1 MRPFDTIAQAV
12 ARLAGFF
19 GRAERES
26 RLTDEMRFHVD
37 MQTEALVRAGTDR
50 REARRQA
57 LVAFGGRERWRDAA
71 RDEYRGQFFD
81 RLGQDVRY
89 GARSLL
95 HARVFTA
102 ASVATLA
109 LGIGATTAIFSVVDA
124 VLLRPLPYT
133 DPNGLVMLWEH
144 HMSNAGSAHN
154 VTGPAN
160 FLDWR
165 DEARSFSAMA
175 AFVTSRVT
183 IVAAGG
189 DPVSEQ
195 SRYAS
200 AALLPM
206 LGIKPVLG
214 RLYTEA
220 EDRAGAA
227 RVAVLDYGLWQRRFG
242 GRRDIVGSTVQING
256 NDVTIV
262 GVLPKGFAF
271 FEPSAL
277 WMPMRFSDEDRT
289 AQGRYLRVVARL
301 NPGVSWQRADLEMK
315 AIARHR
321 AIDVPELDANWTAL
335 ASPMRDDL
343 VGNSR
348 TPLLVLLGAVGFLLL
363 IACTNVANLM
373 LARAGDRRREMAVR
387 VALGAAPRRI
397 VHQML
402 TESVML
408 AVAGAALG
416 VAGAWAGTRAL
427 GRMVPPELD
436 AAAVSGIGIDARVL
450 AFVIC
455 VALVTGIAFGLAPA
469 LQSANRDPKD
479 AMSEGGRSGG
489 AGSRRAGRL
498 RAALVVVEIALAV
511 VLLAGAGLMVRSLAD
526 LRRVP
531 LGFDADHVLTAG
543 VALHGH
549 AYDSATA
556 AIGFFERA
564 EQRLAALPGVRAVG
578 AISWLPLSG
587 LRSASSFTVVGQP
600 VPPLGQ
606 EPVGD
611 FRAITP
617 GYFAAMG
624 IPIEEGRGLEAT
636 DRRGGGEV
644 VVVSHTLARTFWPNG
659 SPVGHELKYEW
670 DDWHVAR
677 IVGVA
682 GDVHHDGPRT
692 EPYMEMY
699 LPLEQFPYTGM
710 TFVVRSSGNPLALAA
725 PLRAALRDL
734 DPTQAVAD
742 VKPMTDLVHASVGD
756 TRLDTVLFASF
767 GVIGLVLAMI
777 GIYGLGAYT
786 VQQRRHE
793 FGIRMALGAQR
804 RTVLSMA
811 IRRGLVLAA
820 LGLAVGVA
828 GALSLTHLMGALLF
842 GVKPNDPV
850 TFAWVAVAL
859 AAIAALSA
867 WVPARRATRLDPVAA
882 LRSD

>member
-1 MRPFDTIAQAV
+1 MRFFDTLAEAV
-12 ARLAGFF
+12 ARLGGLF
-19 GRAERES
+19 GRREREA

-37 MQTEALVRAGTDR
+37 MQAEALVRAGTEPA
-50 REARRQA
+50 EARRQA

-81 RLGQDVRY
+81 HLGQDVRY
-89 GARSLL
+89 GARSLF

-124 VLLRPLPYT
+124 VLLRPLPYA

-144 HMSNAGSAHN
+144 HMSDVGASHN

-175 AFVTSRVT
+175 AFASARVT
-183 IVAAGG
+183 IVAPGG

-195 SRYAS
+195 ARYAN

-206 LGIKPVLG
+206 LGVKPVLG
-214 RLYTEA
+214 RLYGEA
-220 EDRAGAA
+220 DDQAGAA
-227 RVAVLDYGLWQRRFG
+227 RVAVLDYGLWQQHFG
-242 GRRDIVGSTVQING
+242 GRRDIVGRTVQLNG
-256 NDVTIV
+256 NDVTVV

-271 FEPSAL
+271 FEPAAL
-277 WMPMRFSDEDRT
+277 WLPMRFGNEDRT
-289 AQGRYLRVVARL
+289 APGRYLQVLARL
-301 NPGVSWQRADLEMK
+301 KPGVSWQQADLEMK

-335 ASPMRDDL
+335 ASPLRDDL
-343 VGNSR
+343 VGNAR

-397 VHQML
+397 LLQML

-408 AVAGAALG
+408 ALAGAALG
-416 VAGAWAGTRAL
+416 VAGAWAGTRVL
-427 GRMVPPELD
+427 GRMVPPKLD
-436 AAAVSGIGIDARVL
+436 AAAVSGIGLDARVL
-450 AFVIC
+450 VFAIL

-469 LQSANRDPKD
+469 LQSARHDPKD
-479 AMSEGGRSGG
+479 AMNEGGRSGG

-531 LGFDADHVLTAG
+531 LGFDAGHVLTAG
-543 VALHGH
+543 VVLHGH
-549 AYDSATA
+549 AYDSTAA

-564 EQRLAALPGVRAVG
+564 EQRIAALPGVRSVG
-578 AISWLPLSG
+578 SISWLPLSG

-624 IPIEEGRGLEAT
+624 IPIEEGRGLEAA
-636 DRRGGGEV
+636 DRRGAAQV
-644 VVVSHTLARTFWPNG
+644 AVVSHTLAHTFWPNG
-659 SPVGHELKYEW
+659 SALGHELKYEW
-670 DDWHVAR
+670 DGWYTVR

-692 EPYMEMY
+692 EPYMEIY
-699 LPLEQFPYTGM
+699 RPLEQFPYTGM
-710 TFVVRSSGNPLALAA
+710 TFVVRSSGDPLALAA

-734 DPTQAVAD
+734 DPAQALAN
-742 VKPMTDLVHASVGD
+742 VKPMTDFVHASVGD
-756 TRLDTVLFASF
+756 TRLDTVLFAAF

-804 RTVLSMA
+804 GAVLSMA
-811 IRRGLVLAA
+811 IHRGLVLAA
-820 LGLAVGVA
+820 IGLAVGVL

-850 TFAWVAVAL
+850 TFVWVAVAL
-859 AAIAALSA
+859 GSIAALSA

>member
-1 MRPFDTIAQAV
+1 MRLFNTLAEAV
-12 ARLAGFF
+12 GRLGGFL
-19 GRAERES
+19 GRKQREQ
-26 RLTDEMRFHVD
+26 RLTDEMGFHVD
-37 MQTEALVRAGTDR
+37 MQTEALVRAGAGTAD
-50 REARRQA
+50 ARRQA

-71 RDEYRGQFFD
+71 RDEYRGQLLD
-81 RLGQDVRY
+81 HLGQDLRY
-89 GARSLL
+89 GARSLR
-95 HARVFTA
+95 HARLFSA
-102 ASVATLA
+102 AAIATLA

-124 VLLRPLPYT
+124 VLLRPLPYA

-144 HMSNAGSAHN
+144 HMSDVGPAHN

-175 AFVTSRVT
+175 AFVSTRVT
-183 IVAAGG
+183 VVAPGG

-195 SRYAS
+195 TRYAS

-206 LGIKPVLG
+206 LGVKPVVG
-214 RLYTEA
+214 RLYTA
-220 EDRAGAA
+220 SDDQPGAA
-227 RVAVLDYGLWQRRFG
+227 RVTVLDYGLWQRRFG
-242 GRRDIVGSTVQING
+242 GRRDVVGTTVQING

-271 FEPSAL
+271 FEPAAL
-277 WMPMRFSDEDRT
+277 WLPARFSDEDRT
-289 AQGRYLRVVARL
+289 AQGRYLQVLARL
-301 NPGVSWQRADLEMK
+301 KPGVSWQQADLEMK
-315 AIARHR
+315 AIARRR
-321 AIDVPELDANWTAL
+321 AIDAPELDANWTAL
-335 ASPMRDDL
+335 ASPLREDL
-343 VGNSR
+343 VGSSR

-373 LARAGDRRREMAVR
+373 LARASDRRREMAVR
-387 VALGAAPRRI
+387 VALGAAPKRI
-397 VHQML
+397 VHQLL

-408 AVAGAALG
+408 ALFGAALG

-427 GRMVPPELD
+427 SRMVPPKLD
-436 AAAVSGIGIDARVL
+436 AAAVSGIGVDARVL
-450 AFVIC
+450 VFAIL

-479 AMSEGGRSGG
+479 AMNEGGRSGG
-489 AGSRRAGRL
+489 AGSRRSGRL

-531 LGFDADHVLTAG
+531 LGFDAEHVLTAG

-549 AYDSATA
+549 AYDSTTA
-556 AIGFFERA
+556 AVGFFERA
-564 EQRLAALPGVRAVG
+564 EQRFAGLPGVRAVG
-578 AISWLPLSG
+578 AISWLPLTG

-624 IPIEEGRGLEAT
+624 IPIEEGRGLAAS
-636 DRRGGGEV
+636 DRRGAADV
-644 VVVSHTLARTFWPNG
+644 TVVSHTLARTFWPNG
-659 SPVGHELKYEW
+659 SAVGHELKYEW
-670 DDWHVAR
+670 DGWHTVR

-692 EPYMEMY
+692 EPYMEIY
-699 LPLEQFPYTGM
+699 RPVEQFPYTGM
-710 TFVVRSSGNPLALAA
+710 TFVVRTSGDPLALAA
-725 PLRAALRDL
+725 PVRAALRDL

-742 VKPMTDLVHASVGD
+742 LKPMTDLVHASVSD

-767 GVIGLVLAMI
+767 GIIGLVLAMI

-786 VQQRRHE
+786 VQQRSHE

-804 RTVLSMA
+804 GTVLSMA

-820 LGLAVGVA
+820 VGLVVGVA
-828 GALSLTHLMGALLF
+828 GALSLTHLMGTLLF
-842 GVKPNDPV
+842 GVKPNDPA
-850 TFAWVAVAL
+850 TFVWVAVAL

-867 WVPARRATRLDPVAA
+867 WVPARRATRLDPVSA